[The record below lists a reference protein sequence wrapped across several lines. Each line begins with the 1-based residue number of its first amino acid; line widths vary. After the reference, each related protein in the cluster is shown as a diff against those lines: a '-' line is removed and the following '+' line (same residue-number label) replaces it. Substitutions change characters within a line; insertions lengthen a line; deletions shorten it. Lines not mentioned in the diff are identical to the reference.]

1 MQRRVSYILG
11 LMLACWL
18 LPAPAEAMPREVIL
32 MRHGDK
38 DTSRGDSNLSPEGFL
53 RSVNLGRLLPACF
66 GPIDRIGTFEFAFDT
81 QKNARSYQTAVPLA
95 VATGLQIR
103 VFRGVIEN
111 TQLAG
116 SLMREEPWAAD
127 QRLVLFWEHQ
137 RLPGLERALGW
148 EGMQPIDDADFDNLY
163 LLRFNPGEALPQVEQ
178 LSQKQLFQRPCFRDA
193 VSPLPVVPLP

>member
-81 QKNARSYQTAVPLA
+81 QKNARSY
-95 VATGLQIR
+95 
-103 VFRGVIEN
+103 
-111 TQLAG
+111 
-116 SLMREEPWAAD
+116 
-127 QRLVLFWEHQ
+127 
-137 RLPGLERALGW
+137 
-148 EGMQPIDDADFDNLY
+148 
-163 LLRFNPGEALPQVEQ
+163 
-178 LSQKQLFQRPCFRDA
+178 
-193 VSPLPVVPLP
+193 